1 MAADRT
7 SPTDRSQP
15 EEPWP
20 HQRHNGLLVD
30 REQACERL
38 RVALGGLVKGRSAAV
53 RVLGV
58 PGSGRSALLRWTA
71 DLAEQSGVRVMYGRG
86 SAQESGLRY
95 GVVQQLLGSAY
106 RRDRYTSDERA
117 ARQAPNGRAL
127 TADLCRTFLRAA
139 RQRPLLVVVD
149 GLEWADP
156 WSRNLLDALSR
167 RLRQAPVLLV
177 TAAGPTS
184 TEQAASGLTEGA
196 GETVELRPLSV
207 SGIRTVLERA
217 HGGPV
222 DDAFVEAAARA
233 TRGSPKV
240 LCAAVVPLVRG
251 PQSWSPGALA
261 ELTSRAKDAADKQ
274 VSELLDALPGDLV
287 LLLRAIV
294 VCGRELPPALFCR
307 LAGLR
312 TLSAPRAITML
323 RAAGLLAPGEPWAV
337 SDEETAACVLAG
349 LAPEAREELYAAA
362 ALLGHKTAIED
373 EKLARLLLGTRRTG
387 HAWAV
392 QALHRAAAAS
402 RNRGD
407 NAMSARCLQRA
418 LDEDMDKG
426 EQAQLLLELG
436 AAEMA
441 ESPHAGDAPLVQV
454 FMDTTNGVLAPLRLG
469 AIDLLY
475 AKGVE
480 AVATRLAAQ
489 DTPVGEPLSPAA
501 PWPMELTNPQDQ
513 SHDQLL
519 ERLLDSSPAAAL
531 AGHPVRSALTA
542 WRLMLRGQSADR
554 SQELA
559 RLALGQSQGDSS
571 LFATRIMACRVLVVH
586 GRYDEA
592 LAGLDAVLTETSQQ
606 YMETVHARALEAR
619 AWALLRCAR
628 LKEAELDLNLVRKR
642 LPAHRWHPSVSL
654 RFTTLEMVLRVYR
667 SQFGAALRLAE
678 EAGQGAEWDAT
689 GWPGL
694 LWARGCA
701 RLGDGDAVGAATDL
715 EECGRRLLH
724 KQIVHPNF
732 ISWRYFAAV
741 ARHVCGD
748 VEAATRLAEEHQ
760 RLSSAWNKPSAVGT
774 IAVGIAL
781 ASDRELGED
790 ALVRAARAVSSS
802 DTLPSAPEL
811 AAWTAALL
819 SAGTSAVPVIGLETG
834 ADPG

>member
-1 MAADRT
+1 MAAGPA
-7 SPTDRSQP
+7 SPADRSRP

-20 HQRHNGLLVD
+20 QQRHNGLLVD
-30 REQACERL
+30 REEACERL
-38 RVALGGLVKGRSAAV
+38 RAALGGLAEGRSAAV

-71 DLAEQSGVRVMYGRG
+71 DLAERSGVQVMYGRG

-106 RRDRYTSDERA
+106 RRGRSTSDERA
-117 ARQAPNGRAL
+117 ARQALN
-127 TADLCRTFLRAA
+127 ADLCRTFLRAA
-139 RQRPLLVVVD
+139 RGRPLLVVVD

-156 WSRNLLDALSR
+156 WSRSLLDALSR

-177 TAAGPTS
+177 TAAGPGS
-184 TEQAASGLTEGA
+184 PQQAASGLTEVG
-196 GETVELRPLSV
+196 GEIVELRPLSV

-233 TRGSPKV
+233 TRGNPKV

-251 PQSWSPGALA
+251 PLTMSPGTLA
-261 ELTSRAKDAADKQ
+261 ELTSRAGDAADKQ
-274 VSELLDALPGDLV
+274 VSELLDTLPWDLV

-294 VCGRELPPALFCR
+294 VCGRELPPALVCG

-312 TLSAPRAITML
+312 TLSAPRAIALL
-323 RAAGLLAPGEPWAV
+323 RAAGLLAPGEPLTA
-337 SDEETAACVLAG
+337 SDEETASIVLAG
-349 LAPEAREELYAAA
+349 MASGAREELYAAA
-362 ALLGHKTAIED
+362 ARLGQRAAIDD
-373 EKLARLLLGTRRTG
+373 EKLARLLLSTRRTG
-387 HAWAV
+387 RPWAV
-392 QALHRAAAAS
+392 QALRGAAAAG

-407 NAMSARCLQRA
+407 NAASARYLQRA
-418 LDEDMDKG
+418 LKEDMDKG

-441 ESPHAGDAPLVQV
+441 QSPHAGDAPLVRV
-454 FMDTTNGVLAPLRLG
+454 FMDTTNGVIAPLRLG

-480 AVATRLAAQ
+480 SVATRLADQ
-489 DTPVGEPLSPAA
+489 DASAGEPLSPAA
-501 PWPMELTNPQDQ
+501 SWPLELTAAQDQ

-531 AGHPVRSALTA
+531 AGHPVRAALTS
-542 WRLMLRGQSADR
+542 WRLMLRGRSADR

-559 RLALGQSQGDSS
+559 RLALRQSQGDSS
-571 LFATRIMACRVLVVH
+571 LFATRIMASRVLVVH

-592 LAGLDAVLTETSQQ
+592 LAGLEAVLAETSQP
-606 YMETVHARALEAR
+606 YMEAVNARALEAR
-619 AWALLRCAR
+619 AWTLLRCAR
-628 LKEAELDLNLVRKR
+628 LKEAELDLNWVRER
-642 LPAHRWHPSVSL
+642 LPAHRWHTSVSL
-654 RFTTLEMVLRVYR
+654 RFTTLEMVLHVYR

-678 EAGQGAEWDAT
+678 EAGPGAEWDAT

-724 KQIVHPNF
+724 KQITHPNF
-732 ISWRYFAAV
+732 ISWRYFAAI

-748 VEAATRLAEEHQ
+748 TEAATRLAEEHQ
-760 RLSSAWNKPSAVGT
+760 RLSTAWRKPSAVGT

-781 ASDRELGED
+781 ASDRELGEE
-790 ALVRAARAVSSS
+790 ALVRAARAVSGS
-802 DTLPSAPEL
+802 DRLPSAPEL
-811 AAWTAALL
+811 AQWTAAML
-819 SAGTSAVPVIGLETG
+819 SAGTPAVSVRGEGPFSV
-834 ADPG
+834 